1 MDAILKFPDIDGS
14 MLALVGGKAANL
26 GVLTRAGLPVPP
38 GFCVTTEAYRA
49 ITAGLGDVTDAAAAR
64 KHILDATIP
73 AGLARA
79 VVAALSETLPETLS
93 GGPVAVRSSATAED
107 LPYASFA
114 GQQDTFLNV
123 TGPEAV
129 LDAVRRCWASLW
141 TDRAVAYR
149 ESNGIDHRAVSL
161 AVVVQRMVDARTAGV
176 LFTADPVTGRRRRAV
191 VDAAPGLGESVVS
204 GAVNPDH
211 FLIDPDSGRVL
222 ERRIGDKRLAVRPLP
237 DGGVVHE
244 AADAGAEPCLTDDEL
259 RELATLGARVEE
271 LYGVPQDLEWAFD
284 QAGTLWL
291 TQARPI
297 TTLFPLPAGHRGEG
311 LRAYFCFS
319 VAQGVLRPFT
329 PMGMAAA
336 RAVSA
341 GVSGLFGFPVAAPL
355 AGAPAFAEAGGRLF
369 VDLTG
374 VLRSRVGRAIVPRVF
389 DVMEARSARL
399 LRGLFDD
406 PRLGVT
412 RRSVWPFVRRL
423 AAIMVRH
430 RLPVTFVRALA
441 DPAGAERR
449 VRRQADAH
457 LSRLAPPPGAS
468 LTERVDHVARTLIRE
483 VVPIAPRVFPVAAA
497 ALPMLLLAARL
508 LKGRAAPGELQTV
521 LRGAPRNV
529 TTEMDLALWALAR
542 RLREDPEV
550 AARFLA
556 EPPELLAREP
566 LPAPVRA
573 FLDEYGHRAVA
584 EIDLGLPR
592 WSEDPTQVI
601 GMLANYLR
609 LEDPALAP
617 DVLFAK
623 GAAEA
628 EAMVE
633 ELAGRVGGLRGRVV
647 RFALGRARE
656 LVGVRELPKFLIVRI
671 FAALRAQLLDVG
683 RELAGRGLLD
693 APGDVFFLTL
703 AEAKSG
709 RDLRGRVAVRRER
722 HERELRRRHVPRL
735 LLSDGTEPE
744 AVASGQP
751 AEGALTGSPASPGQV
766 TGVARVVLDPVGAR
780 LEPGEILVCPSTD
793 PGWTPLFL
801 TAGGLVMEMGG
812 SNSHGAVVAR
822 EYGIP
827 AVVGVAHAVERLRTG
842 QTVTVDGTAGT
853 VA

>member
-14 MLALVGGKAANL
+14 MLAPAGGKAVNL

-49 ITAGLGDVTDAAAAR
+49 ITAGLGDVTDPAVAR

-73 AGLARA
+73 AALARA
-79 VVAALSETLPETLS
+79 VVEALP

-123 TGPEAV
+123 VGPEAV

-149 ESNGIDHRAVSL
+149 ESNGIDHRTVSL
-161 AVVVQRMVDARTAGV
+161 AVVVQRMVESRTAGV
-176 LFTADPVTGRRRRAV
+176 MFTANPVTGRRRQAV
-191 VDAAPGLGESVVS
+191 IDAAPGLGESVVS

-211 FLIDPDSGRVL
+211 FVVDPDSGRVL
-222 ERRIGDKRLAVRPLP
+222 ERRPGDKLLAVRPVP
-237 DGGVVHE
+237 GGGVVHE
-244 AADAGAEPCLTDDEL
+244 RAAASGEPCLTDGEL
-259 RELATLGARVEE
+259 RELAALGARVEE
-271 LYGVPQDLEWAFD
+271 LYGAPQDLEWAFD
-284 QAGTLWL
+284 QAGKLWL

-297 TTLFPLPAGHRGEG
+297 TTLFPVPGGHRGEG

-319 VAQGVLRPFT
+319 VAQGVFRPFT
-329 PMGMAAA
+329 PMGLAAA

-355 AGAPAFAEAGGRLF
+355 AGAPAFAAAGGRLF
-369 VDLTG
+369 IDVTG
-374 VLRSRVGRAIVPRVF
+374 VLRSRVGRAVVPRVF
-389 DVMEARSARL
+389 DVMEARSARV
-399 LRGLFDD
+399 LRGLFND
-406 PRLGVT
+406 PRLSVT
-412 RRSVWPFVRRL
+412 RRSVWPFARRV
-423 AAIMVRH
+423 AAITLRH
-430 RLPVTFVRALA
+430 GVPVTFVRALA

-457 LSRLAPPPGAS
+457 LARLAPPTGAS
-468 LTERVDHVARTLIRE
+468 LTERVDHVARALIGQ
-483 VVPIAPRVFPVAAA
+483 VVPIAPRAFPVAAA
-497 ALPMLLLAARL
+497 AVPMLLLAARL
-508 LKGRAAPGELQTV
+508 LKGRVAPGELQTV

-529 TTEMDLALWALAR
+529 TTEMDLALWALAQ
-542 RLREDPEV
+542 RLRRDPAV
-550 AARFLA
+550 AARFLS
-556 EPPELLAREP
+556 EPPARLAREP
-566 LPAPVRA
+566 LPAPVRD

-592 WSEDPTQVI
+592 WSEDPTHVI

-617 DVLFAK
+617 DVLFAR
-623 GAAEA
+623 GVAEA
-628 EAMVE
+628 EAMIE

-709 RDLRGRVAVRRER
+709 QDLRGRVAERREV
-722 HERELRRRHVPRL
+722 HERELRRRHVPRV

-744 AVASGQP
+744 ALASGGA

-766 TGVARVVLDPVGAR
+766 TGVARVVLDPVGAH

-827 AVVGVAHAVERLRTG
+827 AVVGVPHAVERIRTG

>member
-14 MLALVGGKAANL
+14 MLAPAGGKAVNL

-49 ITAGLGDVTDAAAAR
+49 ITAGLGDVTDPAVAR

-73 AGLARA
+73 AALARA
-79 VVAALSETLPETLS
+79 VVEALP

-123 TGPEAV
+123 VGPEAV

-149 ESNGIDHRAVSL
+149 ESNGIDHRTVSL
-161 AVVVQRMVDARTAGV
+161 AVVVQRMVESRTAGV
-176 LFTADPVTGRRRRAV
+176 MFTANPVTGRRRQAV
-191 VDAAPGLGESVVS
+191 IDAAPGLGESVVS

-211 FLIDPDSGRVL
+211 FVVDPDSGPVL
-222 ERRIGDKRLAVRPLP
+222 ERRPGDKLLAVRPVP
-237 DGGVVHE
+237 GGGVVHE
-244 AADAGAEPCLTDDEL
+244 RAAASGEPCLTDGEL
-259 RELATLGARVEE
+259 RELAALGARVEE
-271 LYGVPQDLEWAFD
+271 LYGAPQDLEWAFD
-284 QAGTLWL
+284 QAGKLWL

-297 TTLFPLPAGHRGEG
+297 TTLFPVPGGHRGEG

-319 VAQGVLRPFT
+319 VAQGVFRPFT
-329 PMGMAAA
+329 PMGLAAA

-355 AGAPAFAEAGGRLF
+355 AGAPAFAAAGGRLF
-369 VDLTG
+369 IDVTG
-374 VLRSRVGRAIVPRVF
+374 VLRSRVGRAVVPRVF
-389 DVMEARSARL
+389 DVMEARSARV

-406 PRLGVT
+406 PRLSVT
-412 RRSVWPFVRRL
+412 RRSVWPFARRV
-423 AAIMVRH
+423 AAITLRH
-430 RLPVTFVRALA
+430 GVPVTFVRALA

-457 LSRLAPPPGAS
+457 LARLAPPTGAS
-468 LTERVDHVARTLIRE
+468 LTERVDHVARALIGQ
-483 VVPIAPRVFPVAAA
+483 VVPIAPRAFPVAAA
-497 ALPMLLLAARL
+497 AVPMLLLAARL
-508 LKGRAAPGELQTV
+508 LKGRVAPGELQTV

-529 TTEMDLALWALAR
+529 TTEMDLALWALAQ
-542 RLREDPEV
+542 RLRRDPAV
-550 AARFLA
+550 AARFLS
-556 EPPELLAREP
+556 EPPARLAREP
-566 LPAPVRA
+566 LPAPVRD

-592 WSEDPTQVI
+592 WSEDPTHVI

-617 DVLFAK
+617 DVLFAR
-623 GAAEA
+623 GVAEA
-628 EAMVE
+628 EAMIE

-683 RELAGRGLLD
+683 RELVGRGLLD
-693 APGDVFFLTL
+693 ASGDVFFLTL

-709 RDLRGRVAVRRER
+709 QDLRGRVAERREV
-722 HERELRRRHVPRL
+722 HERELRRRHVPRV

-744 AVASGQP
+744 AVASGGA
-751 AEGALTGSPASPGQV
+751 AEGALTGSPASPGAV
-766 TGVARVVLDPVGAR
+766 TGVARVVLDPVGAH

-827 AVVGVAHAVERLRTG
+827 AVVGVPHAVERIRTG